1 MNEKLI
7 KDYKSFLDECKTE
20 RECVTRIIKDAEKK
34 GYKDI
39 TKCKKLKSGDK
50 VYITGLNE
58 DGTKFERLYKVYGS
72 ENLDGGGVWRYP
84 TNSFHRFFR
93 VTVEMP

>member
-34 GYKDI
+34 RIQNYFVRNRI
-39 TKCKKLKSGDK
+39 N
-50 VYITGLNE
+50 IE
-58 DGTKFERLYKVYGS
+58 EI
-72 ENLDGGGVWRYP
+72 
-84 TNSFHRFFR
+84 
-93 VTVEMP
+93 